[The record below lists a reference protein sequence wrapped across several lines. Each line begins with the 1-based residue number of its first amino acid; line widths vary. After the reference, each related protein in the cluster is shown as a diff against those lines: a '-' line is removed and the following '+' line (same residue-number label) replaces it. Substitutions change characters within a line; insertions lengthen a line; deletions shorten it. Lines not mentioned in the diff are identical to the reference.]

1 MKALI
6 LDQVS
11 RAYKT
16 FCSLSRRDQIIGV
29 SLLLL
34 SLPLGIAMSTWL
46 PRLYESQPWIGPS
59 LCALLFIRWMW
70 HQGYPALKRRI
81 TEAHHEIAM
90 GGLRQIPGLFKRTW
104 NEPGLVGLLFRL
116 VIFLLLLYPFA
127 IVLRVVLPLVFHP
140 ISLCTLAGICSLAF
154 IHWVWRWAYPAL
166 QQRLRTKG
174 MGCVYSLLVTAI
186 AGPAYILARQ
196 YLNMLTGVDP
206 GNFPTAL
213 GTLTTFALVPAF
225 FFVIAL
231 TAALIGFGFMVAL
244 IIDMI
249 WCELHNHWQQFRAM
263 WTLSRPQM
271 WLLPSWRIT
280 VNALGAFGVFA
291 FCSLL
296 VMGEI
301 PATKDV
307 ARAVA
312 AYTLVTTEFFYDQTC
327 PKSSK
332 ERLVA
337 RLKDLKETKPPRAL
351 FAEQSSW
358 GNVRF
363 SIDTCE

>member
-46 PRLYESQPWIGPS
+46 PRLDESQPWIGPS
-59 LCALLFIRWMW
+59 LCAVLFIRWMW
-70 HQGYPALKRRI
+70 HQGYPALKHRI

-104 NEPGLVGLLFRL
+104 NEPGLFGLLFRL
-116 VIFLLLLYPFA
+116 VVFLLLLYPFA
-127 IVLRVVLPLVFHP
+127 VVLRVVLPFVFHP

-186 AGPAYILARQ
+186 AGLAYILARQ

-244 IIDMI
+244 IIDM
-249 WCELHNHWQQFRAM
+249 
-263 WTLSRPQM
+263 PQM
-271 WLLPSWRIT
+271 WLLPGWRIT

-307 ARAVA
+307 ARVVA